1 MQNMNTTMS
10 SVSQV
15 DFKLLQCL
23 SSLIKY
29 KNVSLA
35 ADDMNITQP
44 AMSRNLSK
52 LRDVFNDPL
61 FVRTNKGMEPTNRA
75 LSLVQPLEN
84 TLNQLNLLLTNKA
97 FSPASCHRNFRLH
110 MSSYITQAHLPDIAE
125 AFYKEAPNAQLEIV
139 NLSEKSLLQ
148 ESAQNIDIAICSQ
161 AMRIPEYYHTL
172 PVGIEQMVCFM
183 SKNHPL
189 HNQELTL
196 DNYLTYSHIMVSL
209 GGGPNVPIENKLSKL
224 GRVRKVGMRV
234 PHYLGALEVMSKT
247 PMLFTSSSFVPK
259 RFSNLF
265 NIISK
270 PLPFS
275 QEKLKYVLVWPPT
288 VHKDPA
294 QVWLRNLCSEIIKK
308 NLNE

>member
-1 MQNMNTTMS
+1 MYIAMS
-10 SVSQV
+10 SISQV

-35 ADDMNITQP
+35 ADDMNMTQP

-52 LRDVFNDPL
+52 LRNIFNDPL
-61 FVRTNKGMEPTNRA
+61 FVRTAKGMEPTNRA

-97 FSPASCHRNFRLH
+97 FEPETCQRNFRLH

-125 AFYKEAPNAQLEIV
+125 AFYKAAPHAQLEIV

-161 AMRIPEYYHTL
+161 AMRIPEYYHTIS
-172 PVGIEQMVCFM
+172 VGTEKMVCFM
-183 SKNHPL
+183 SRNHPL
-189 HNQELTL
+189 HNRELTL
-196 DNYLTYSHIMVSL
+196 DNYLSYSHIMVSL

-294 QVWLRNLCSEIIKK
+294 QQWLRTLCANIIKN
-308 NLNE
+308 NLSS